1 MLRETKLHNGGAMMV
16 RNGVEVAMLADA
28 SEIGD
33 SPMMRAMSS
42 EVVDIDTLDSL
53 VAIASYE
60 TCLD

>member
-1 MLRETKLHNGGAMMV
+1 MV

-33 SPMMRAMSS
+33 SPLMRAMSS
-42 EVVDIDTLDSL
+42 EVVDLDTLDGLIS
-53 VAIASYE
+53 IASYE